1 MIKITYS
8 PELIKLRSLFESVTR
23 ANVKDC
29 FHDRNGQ
36 LVFVVDEGE
45 MPKAI
50 GRNGSNAKRI
60 EAMLK
65 RKIKIVEYAPTTEE
79 FIAHLILPLKAKEIS
94 AENETVLITPPDP
107 KTKGM
112 LIGRGGENLRNLES
126 IAQRHFKVK
135 EIKVR

>member
-1 MIKITYS
+1 MKIKYS

-50 GRNGSNAKRI
+50 GRNGSSAKRI

-65 RKIKIVEYAPTTEE
+65 RKIKIVEYAPAVGE
-79 FIAHLILPLKAKEIS
+79 FVANLILPLKAEIS
-94 AENETVLITPPDP
+94 AEDDILLITPPDP